1 MTKKSMKTHTAKF
14 VIYPS
19 ENVGWVTN
27 WNFTYDKRL
36 KIDMTQFSKF
46 THLHH
51 KINLSSVKQP
61 NLSFPS
67 SSAICKW
74 RWKLSKIGCSIY
86 GLRLKYWMHKT
97 LIYFTSEPNFG
108 YKVVQPCTLVSTAS
122 VTCAVYMYTCRRSSF
137 EF

>member
-1 MTKKSMKTHTAKF
+1 MYSVAGKEAFKKEWW
-14 VIYPS
+14 VIIS
-19 ENVGWVTN
+19 GLLE
-27 WNFTYDKRL
+27 
-36 KIDMTQFSKF
+36 
-46 THLHH
+46 
-51 KINLSSVKQP
+51 INLEVDWGCHSLISLVTPLNGKTSSVTRVYKI
-61 NLSFPS
+61 LG